1 MMPHGYFGEAEPQVD
16 PKEMPEEAPNMVP
29 PGHFAKVAAAVR
41 DARLSKTFGTIKTQ
55 KESACDILD
64 HVVDLGRFVYE
75 AEQTVDGGIAGA
87 GTAITGLLDVVCP
100 LIETRFPGKYS
111 EGERRRAKESE
122 GERLHC
128 GMKALYLLY
137 SPPSFN

>member
-41 DARLSKTFGTIKTQ
+41 DARLSKTYGTIKTQ

-111 EGERRRAKESE
+111 EGERLRNESTV
-122 GERLHC
+122 L
-128 GMKALYLLY
+128 ALFSSLI
-137 SPPSFN
+137 